1 MYTNKESGGV
11 GSDWPEALIRGQQVK
26 QHHRLKHCDGP
37 LKYIAMKYAARSAE
51 AQHYLRQP
59 KMLFWFF
66 CFFVLHQRIFKHL
79 THMYFPHTR
88 WNNNN
93 SVTDVIFCIDLSHF

>member
-11 GSDWPEALIRGQQVK
+11 GSDWPEAPIRGQQVK
-26 QHHRLKHCDGP
+26 QHHHLKHCDGP

-59 KMLFWFF
+59 KNVVLVLLF
-66 CFFVLHQRIFKHL
+66 L
-79 THMYFPHTR
+79 
-88 WNNNN
+88 
-93 SVTDVIFCIDLSHF
+93 CITSKNL